1 MKAGFDTASHVLN
14 QIDASMVARS
24 RKLAQHVSGLSLSMD
39 EESIQAQCAGH
50 EVQLHPRDAQCDCSF
65 YLNLGKSCKHIAAVA
80 LSVVGKD
87 WQHQPITRESGS
99 SVSNDKLQ
107 SLLNSVSPGK
117 DLSQLKMGNQ
127 LLDELPELYYA
138 LKFNLRSQSQFD
150 KEPRPPWVVEVFADP
165 EFQQPLK
172 TTQLLSQYSW
182 PEEVSKRLKFIQK
195 AFEIKHWSA
204 HVADK
209 VMGLY
214 RNFRSVDLSMDLS
227 PMGVYPLTFHSN
239 RILMKLHI
247 YEEGTLLICEPKYFL
262 QGELMSTDE
271 GVAESQQKTHPH
283 QFIHDTTTALIVN
296 SQVHPLESPFHD
308 AQMLQGFLHRI
319 EVDEFDREAFLWS
332 IKDLESEFL
341 EMPEDLKPEELHIS
355 PTQALILKMNTH
367 GLELTLGYI
376 YHEEHFRI
384 SFQNSTQDTI
394 YFEEGRFHHVHRDN
408 QIEGDLKEQL
418 EDTIRDIMGPK
429 SAKRILREA
438 WYGEYFI
445 AKDDIELFV
454 QKVLPLVPHVEFENA
469 EVLDPWRVVEAELEI
484 QLGSGID
491 WFELEGEVKFGEY
504 RLSLMDL
511 LRKMYLEGKQN
522 FVPLEDGSKG
532 LVPPELVALIERI
545 KETGSLTENSKDSSK
560 DNPKDSP
567 QTSNPDALVISKL
580 QTSLIQ
586 ELYDL
591 QCVQVKDRKAWKQ
604 QLKEMAL
611 EPPKKLPIPSSI
623 QATLRPYQEEGV
635 HWLRTMDSWG
645 TGGILADDMGLG
657 KTLQVIT
664 LLEMVKSQHQ
674 GPTLIVVPT
683 SLLFNWE
690 REFEKFAPHFCVK
703 RYYGTQR
710 QGILEELMLNMGVS
724 AKDSS
729 SEALSVK
736 APSPEEV
743 SLKTPSPQAAS
754 SGEFI
759 DLFSAFLNEEEEKL
773 KNSKPKSRKR
783 SKPEPQAIKL
793 DLAQTVYMTS
803 YQVMQRDVQKLMGIE
818 FDYLILD
825 ESQAIKNP
833 STKTHKA
840 ARLLKARKRLA
851 MTGTPVENNLLDLW
865 AQMDFLNP
873 GFLGKKKFFQEH
885 FQRPIQD
892 KKNKE
897 RSASL
902 KSLVQPFYLRRT
914 KEVVLKDLP
923 PKQDLVTWVTMG
935 KDQQKLYDQTRD
947 HYRKE
952 LMEQME
958 EEGADKTR
966 INVLQGLLR
975 LRQIACD
982 PRLQD
987 QDTKVSSAK
996 MNLLIEKLEE
1006 DVLENHKALVF
1017 SQFTSLLKIA
1027 GKELEKKGF
1036 KYTYLDGA
1044 THDREAVVNEFDQE
1058 DCRIFLISLKAGGV
1072 GLNLTQA
1079 DYVFHLD
1086 PWWNP
1091 AAEDQA
1097 TARAHRMGQTHTVMN
1112 FKMITA
1118 GTVEEK
1124 ILELQQQKKNLADEV
1139 LSSDAGIVR
1148 ELSPALIEKLFG

>member
-14 QIDASMVARS
+14 QVDASMVARS
-24 RKLAQHVSGLSLSMD
+24 RKLVQHVSGLSLSMD

-50 EVQLHPRDAQCDCSF
+50 EVQLHPKDVQCDCSF
-65 YLNLGKSCKHIAAVA
+65 YLNLGKSCKHITAVA

-87 WQHQPITRESGS
+87 WQHQPIARNSALSSG
-99 SVSNDKLQ
+99 VTNDKLQ

-138 LKFNLRSQSQFD
+138 LKFNLRQKSQFD
-150 KEPRPPWVVEVFADP
+150 KEPRPPWVVEVFADA
-165 EFQQPLK
+165 EFQHPLK

-182 PEEVSKRLKFIQK
+182 PEEMTQRLKFIQK

-214 RNFRSVDLSMDLS
+214 RNFRNIDLSMDLS
-227 PMGVYPLTFHSN
+227 PMGVYPLSFDSK

-247 YEEGTLLICEPKYFL
+247 YEEGSLLICEPKYFL
-262 QGELMSTDE
+262 EGQLMPAYDPK
-271 GVAESQQKTHPH
+271 AEMSHPH
-283 QFIHDTTTALIVN
+283 QFIHDTTSALIVN
-296 SQVHPLESPFHD
+296 QQVHPLESPFHD
-308 AQMLQGFLHRI
+308 GQMLQGFLHRI
-319 EVDEFDREAFLWS
+319 EIDEFDREAFLWS
-332 IKDLESEFL
+332 IKDLEQEFL
-341 EMPEDLKPEELHIS
+341 EIPDELKPEELHIA
-355 PTQALILKMNTH
+355 PTQALILKMNSH

-408 QIEGDLKEQL
+408 SIEGDLKEQL
-418 EDTIRDIMGPK
+418 EDIIREVMGSK

-445 AKDDIELFV
+445 AKDEIELFV
-454 QKVLPLVPHVEFENA
+454 QKVLPRVPHVEFENS

-491 WFELEGEVKFGEY
+491 WFELEGEVKFGEF

-545 KETGSLTENSKDSSK
+545 RETGSSEPRD
-560 DNPKDSP
+560 DV
-567 QTSNPDALVISKL
+567 LVISKL

-591 QCVQVKDRKAWKQ
+591 HCVQVKDRKAWKQ
-604 QLKEMAL
+604 QLQEMAL
-611 EPPKKLPIPSSI
+611 EPPKKLPIPSTI

-664 LLEMVKSQHQ
+664 LLEMVQSQHQ

-703 RYYGTQR
+703 RFYGTQR
-710 QGILEELMLNMGVS
+710 QHILEEMMFNLGTS
-724 AKDSS
+724 FEPA
-729 SEALSVK
+729 
-736 APSPEEV
+736 APS
-743 SLKTPSPQAAS
+743 T
-754 SGEFI
+754 GEFI
-759 DLFSAFLNEEEEKL
+759 DLFSAFLAEEENKLKTSTSKSSKKAPQFEKL
-773 KNSKPKSRKR
+773 N
-783 SKPEPQAIKL
+783 
-793 DLAQTVYMTS
+793 LAQTVYITS
-803 YQVMQRDVQKLMGIE
+803 YQVMQRDVQKLMGVE
-818 FDYLILD
+818 FDYVILD

-923 PKQDLVTWVTMG
+923 PKQDLVTWVSMG
-935 KDQQKLYDQTRD
+935 KEQQKLYDQTRD

-987 QDTKVSSAK
+987 EGTKVPSAK
-996 MNLLIEKLEE
+996 MELLIEKLEE

-1027 GKELEKKGF
+1027 AQELEKRGF

-1044 THDREAVVNEFDQE
+1044 TNDREAVVNEFDQE

-1097 TARAHRMGQTHTVMN
+1097 TARAHRMGQTNTVMN